1 MSSKPV
7 AWRRLAAAFL
17 GGAIAALVLSGAA
30 AAPAAGRDSERN
42 RQKRGAEEQR
52 AQLQQKLTALKQSID
67 RNETEKQRAADS
79 LAQSEAAISEANRSL
94 ADLAAE
100 QGQTEKR
107 LADLTRQ
114 LRELQAAL
122 ALRQK
127 QLSTVLREQYVSGNE
142 DRIQLLLSGDDPS
155 RINRA
160 LQYMGYVSK
169 AQGKLIESMRISL
182 AAIERNQAEA
192 TEAAADLNDIAT
204 ESQQQKR
211 VLEQQKTQRA
221 QLLAQYA
228 SRLASQRAEVGRLQ
242 KDESRLGGL
251 VEQLGKLIEAQQKA
265 EQIARAER
273 ERVAKAELAA
283 REKRRQQA
291 ALARREASGSIK
303 TPSVRDSAKDTGT
316 GTARSQINN
325 PDAIDADEPPAV
337 NATKVIARN
346 EPPSESSAQGVTSLQ
361 PFASLKGRLR
371 WPLKGDLMARFGA
384 RREDGPSWKGLF
396 IRAAEGS
403 EVHAV
408 AGGRVVFAEW
418 LRGFG
423 NLIIVDHGTQYMTI
437 YGNNQA
443 VLKHAGDSVAAG
455 DVIASAGNT
464 GGNAQSGLYFE
475 MRFQGR
481 AFDPLGWV
489 TGLATSR

>member
-1 MSSKPV
+1 M
-7 AWRRLAAAFL
+7 LCT
-17 GGAIAALVLSGAA
+17 AIAALALSATA
-30 AAPAAGRDSERN
+30 TAAPAAGRDSERN

-52 AQLQQKLTALKQSID
+52 ARLQQKLTALKLSID
-67 RNETEKQRAADS
+67 RNETDKQRAADS
-79 LAQSEAAISEANRSL
+79 LAQSEVAISDANRSL
-94 ADLAAE
+94 ADLATE
-100 QGQTEKR
+100 QSQTERR
-107 LADLTRQ
+107 LANLTRQ
-114 LRELQAAL
+114 LRELQATM

-127 QLSTVLREQYVSGNE
+127 QLSTVLREQYVFGNE
-142 DRIQLLLSGDDPS
+142 DRIKLLLSGDDPS

-169 AQGKLIESMRISL
+169 AQGKLIEGMRVSL
-182 AAIERNQAEA
+182 AAIEQNQAEA

-211 VLEQQKTQRA
+211 VLEQQKTQRT

-251 VEQLGKLIEAQQKA
+251 VEQLGKLIEVQQKT

-291 ALARREASGSIK
+291 ALARREAKGTIK
-303 TPSVRDSAKDTGT
+303 SPAPADTRAGVPR
-316 GTARSQINN
+316 GQINN
-325 PDAIDADEPPAV
+325 ADAIDADEPPAT
-337 NATKVIARN
+337 NATKVIARTELPA
-346 EPPSESSAQGVTSLQ
+346 EPNVQGVTSLQ
-361 PFASLKGRLR
+361 PFATLKGRLPL
-371 WPLKGDLMARFGA
+371 PLKGNLTARFGA
-384 RREDGPSWKGLF
+384 RRDDGPSWKGIF

-403 EVHAV
+403 QVHAV

-423 NLIIVDHGTQYMTI
+423 NLIIVDHGSQYMTI

-455 DVIASAGNT
+455 EVIASAGNT
-464 GGNAQSGLYFE
+464 GGNEQSGLYFE

-489 TGLATSR
+489 TSR